1 MATIFVQFLFYRLDP
16 AWRRLREEERACRS
30 SEFADAVEK
39 FLARESEGIE
49 RYVDEL
55 NERSPFRTRN

>member
-1 MATIFVQFLFYRLDP
+1 VVCALVTP
-16 AWRRLREEERACRS
+16 

-39 FLARESEGIE
+39 FLAPGVEGIE

-55 NERSPFRTRN
+55 NERSPFRTKN